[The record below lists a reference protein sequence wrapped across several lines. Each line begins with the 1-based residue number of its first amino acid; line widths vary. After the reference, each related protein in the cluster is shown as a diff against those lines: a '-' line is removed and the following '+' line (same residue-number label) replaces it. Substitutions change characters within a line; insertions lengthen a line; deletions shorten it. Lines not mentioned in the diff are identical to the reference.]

1 MGFLSRD
8 KVEAM
13 GFARV
18 GKNVKISDKASFYN
32 PSNISIGDNTRID
45 DFCILSAGQGGIQ
58 VGSYI
63 HIGCYSSFLGNA
75 PIILHDFC
83 GISGRVSFYSHI
95 DDTSGEYLV
104 QPTFPDEYRH
114 MISGPIVIERH
125 GLVGAGSI
133 VFPGVTVGTGTLVA
147 ALSLVKES
155 CEPYWIYGGVPAK
168 KIKPRKRHFLELEK
182 KFLEQMSKE
191 TNHGDM

>member
-1 MGFLSRD
+1 MAFLSRD
-8 KVEAM
+8 KLEAM
-13 GFARV
+13 GFRSL
-18 GKNVKISDKASFYN
+18 GQNVQISEKASFYN
-32 PSNISIGDNTRID
+32 TAQISIGDHTRID
-45 DFCILSAGQGGIQ
+45 DFCILSAGEGGIE

-104 QPTFPDEYRH
+104 QPTFPDKFRH
-114 MISGPIVIERH
+114 MISDPIIVERH

-133 VFPGVTVGTGTLVA
+133 VFPGVTVGTGALVG
-147 ALSLVKES
+147 ALSLVKEN
-155 CEPYWIYGGVPAK
+155 CEPFWVYGGVPAQ
-168 KIKPRKRHFLELEK
+168 KIKPRKRDFLKLEK
-182 KFLEQMSKE
+182 KFLEELSKHSE
-191 TNHGDM
+191 H